1 MIENNEV
8 KITTSEAM
16 EVLRI
21 VNKLGLK
28 DDIYNAI
35 ETQIT
40 LDSRKESK
48 FTELRRLIINEV
60 GLEEYKNLSED
71 EKKEITEKIFIENKD
86 FKEEFERV
94 NIECNREMGKI
105 GFDVMYDF
113 MTRLPQAEKEVY
125 KCLAKIYGKTAKE
138 IELQELDETI
148 EQIKMVGQSKTVMGL
163 FKLAIRQKS

>member
-8 KITTSEAM
+8 KITLGEGM
-16 EVLRI
+16 EVLKI

-35 ETQIT
+35 ETSIT
-40 LDSRKESK
+40 LNNRKESK
-48 FTELRRLIINEV
+48 FTDLRRLIINEV
-60 GLEEYKNLSED
+60 GLEEYKNLSEG

-86 FKEEFERV
+86 FKEEFEKV
-94 NIECNREMGKI
+94 NIECNRELAKV
-105 GFDVMYDF
+105 GFNVMYDL

-148 EQIKMVGQSKTVMGL
+148 EQIKKIGQSKTVMGL
-163 FKLAIRQKS
+163 FKSATRWKK